1 MSWNL
6 HELGKLIDEVSERRP
21 DNELPVYSVTNS
33 SGFTPSEEYFSKQVF
48 SKDLSNYKIVRREQ
62 FAYNPSRI
70 NVGSID
76 FLNCEDAVLVS
87 PLYVVFQCR
96 NIILPQFLK
105 YFLKSQM
112 GLAQIAS
119 GTSGSVRDS
128 LKFSAL
134 SKIRIPLPPLPIQK
148 RIAEILDA
156 ADALRKKD
164 KELLKKYD
172 ELAQAIF
179 IDMFGDPVKNE
190 KGWEIGTIR
199 DIVAEVKYGTS
210 KPADPN
216 GSIPYLRMNNI
227 TYGGEWDLKD
237 LKFINLDED
246 EYEKYIIKNGD
257 LVFNRTNSKE
267 LVGKTAVY
275 NFDNEVAIAGYLI
288 RVRANDKGNP
298 YYISGYLNS
307 KHGKKTLEGMCKSI
321 VGMANINAQELQNIQ
336 ILIPPIKVQQKYA
349 SLYDHVSNLKNRL
362 KSQIFESGKL
372 FQNTLQKAFSGE
384 LVS

>member
-1 MSWNL
+1 MWKEALLGDILSYEQPTKYIVETEDYNDKYNTPVLTAGKSFILGYTNESENIYQNL
-6 HELGKLIDEVSERRP
+6 PAIIFDDFTADSKFVDFPFKVKSSAMKILTCNPEIVDIRFAFYLMQTLKVDTEQHKRYWISKFA
-21 DNELPVYSVTNS
+21 NISV
-33 SGFTPSEEYFSKQVF
+33 
-48 SKDLSNYKIVRREQ
+48 
-62 FAYNPSRI
+62 
-70 NVGSID
+70 
-76 FLNCEDAVLVS
+76 
-87 PLYVVFQCR
+87 
-96 NIILPQFLK
+96 
-105 YFLKSQM
+105 
-112 GLAQIAS
+112 
-119 GTSGSVRDS
+119 
-128 LKFSAL
+128 
-134 SKIRIPLPPLPIQK
+134 PLPPLPIQK

-164 KELLKKYD
+164 QELLKKYD